1 WQDIINFINSGSNS
15 GTSGIGR
22 EVYMVDLFRNYNHSG
37 SKPLYPAVEA
47 PVYSM
52 NGGSVPVGFNL
63 GMTNPNGSG
72 VIYFTTD
79 GSDPRLAGG
88 GVSPSAGIAGASVSL
103 TSSGSVKARV
113 LQTGTWSALND
124 FGFIVGIAGSA
135 SSIVVSELHYN
146 PTGTAA
152 DTFPD
157 KDDYEFIELLNLSTT
172 NTVELTGVHFTNGIT
187 FTFTG
192 SNVPQLLPGGR
203 VVVVK
208 KLAAFIERYPAV
220 SLSLVAGEFT
230 GSLENSGERIT
241 LLDATDASI
250 KDFVYDDQ
258 FPWPGS
264 PDGDGYSLV
273 LNCDTANPDHNLAVN
288 WRSHAMLH
296 GNPGGPDGESW
307 ADFVAFHGLSGV
319 LTADS
324 DLDGTSDYEEYI
336 FGTDPNDKDSD
347 SPTNISLQTVFVDGM
362 FQEFL
367 TITVQRNLNAGE
379 VLIIPEFTTDLLI
392 WKEADI
398 IMFDAVNQGDGTE
411 LISWRTTL
419 PAFDPAKDRCFMRL
433 RIEGK

>member
-1 WQDIINFINSGSNS
+1 
-15 GTSGIGR
+15 
-22 EVYMVDLFRNYNHSG
+22 
-37 SKPLYPAVEA
+37 
-47 PVYSM
+47 
-52 NGGSVPVGFNL
+52 
-63 GMTNPNGSG
+63 
-72 VIYFTTD
+72 
-79 GSDPRLAGG
+79 
-88 GVSPSAGIAGASVSL
+88 
-103 TSSGSVKARV
+103 
-113 LQTGTWSALND
+113 
-124 FGFIVGIAGSA
+124 
-135 SSIVVSELHYN
+135 
-146 PTGTAA
+146 
-152 DTFPD
+152 
-157 KDDYEFIELLNLSTT
+157 
-172 NTVELTGVHFTNGIT
+172 
-187 FTFTG
+187 
-192 SNVPQLLPGGR
+192 
-203 VVVVK
+203 VVVK

-250 KDFVYDDQ
+250 KGFVYDDQ
-258 FPWPGS
+258 FPWPVS

-288 WRSHAMLH
+288 WRSHATLH

-319 LTADS
+319 LTTGP
-324 DLDGTSDYEEYI
+324 DLDGTSDCEEYI

-362 FQEFL
+362 FQEFP

-379 VLIIPEFTTDLLI
+379 ILIIPEFTTDLLT
-392 WKEADI
+392 WTEADI
-398 IMFDAVNQGDGTE
+398 IMFDAVNQGDGTD

>member
-1 WQDIINFINSGSNS
+1 
-15 GTSGIGR
+15 
-22 EVYMVDLFRNYNHSG
+22 MVDLFRNYNHSG

-172 NTVELTGVHFTNGIT
+172 DTVELTGVHFTNGIT

-241 LLDATDASI
+241 LLDAADASI

-288 WRSHAMLH
+288 WRSHATLH